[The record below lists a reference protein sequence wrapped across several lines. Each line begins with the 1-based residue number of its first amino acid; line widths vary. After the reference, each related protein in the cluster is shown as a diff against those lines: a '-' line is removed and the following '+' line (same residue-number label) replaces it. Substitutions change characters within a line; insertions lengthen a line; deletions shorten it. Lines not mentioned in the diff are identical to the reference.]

1 MSLIFCFKMQWN
13 QYEKGVMVLVRVLV
27 QTSWF
32 MIATYVLLVSNVAS
46 GPWSF
51 NATKRVNAS
60 LVHGCCR
67 PWSGWPMRVMTCLEL
82 DHWNCHLPMPVMV
95 VGAVGFCVIA
105 MLCFDCFGA
114 VISFVLPHFMWQ
126 FCAVWICVCRLICIC
141 DVDRTNIFTID

>member
-1 MSLIFCFKMQWN
+1 MYIFDLSHMLLYGITFYYQYTYISIHTMITDGRRNVCINDNFVFDICICVAFCEPYFQNKCHSFFASKMQWN
-13 QYEKGVMVLVRVLV
+13 KYEKGVMVLIRVLV

-82 DHWNCHLPMPVMV
+82 DH
-95 VGAVGFCVIA
+95 
-105 MLCFDCFGA
+105 
-114 VISFVLPHFMWQ
+114 
-126 FCAVWICVCRLICIC
+126 
-141 DVDRTNIFTID
+141 